1 MTRRANPFL
10 AAPKAVQAWMDFGQS
25 ISDGLEHSLAELVKM
40 RASQINGC
48 ANCLAMHG
56 ADARKAGEAE
66 HRLWL
71 LAAWRET
78 KVFTA
83 RERAALAWTEHLTQV
98 ADARAPDEVYA
109 DLAAQFTPEEQTV
122 LTLQI
127 VAINGW
133 NRLAIGFEIDNALKP
148 LGVAA

>member
-1 MTRRANPFL
+1 MEMTMTHRTNPFL
-10 AAPKAVQAWMDFGQS
+10 AAPQAMQAWMTFGQS
-25 ISDGLEHSLAELVKM
+25 INDGLEHSLAELVKM

-71 LAAWRET
+71 LDAWRET
-78 KVFTA
+78 KIFTQ
-83 RERAALAWTEHLTQV
+83 RERAALAWTEHLTRV

-109 DLAAQFTPEEQTV
+109 DLAAQFTAEEQTV
-122 LTLQI
+122 LTLLI
-127 VAINGW
+127 VTINGW
-133 NRLAIGFEIDNALKP
+133 NRLAIGFEIDNL
-148 LGVAA
+148 